1 MRFDLVD
8 LRLFVAIVEAGSISK
23 GARQR
28 ISRLPRPAR
37 G

>member
-23 GARQR
+23 GAEGAHLALAPP
-28 ISRLPRPAR
+28 SR
-37 G
+37 